1 MLLGDVTQHTDALK
15 RQSCCTQA
23 VDRVDDAVAAQHKP
37 SAASAKRHSTTMRK
51 ADSFCRIDCQLVK
64 HVEGENLLKE
74 CIKEVKAAAAG
85 TTKSEPVVSYVAG
98 LCSYLCGEQI
108 WDAATWKRCC
118 TEHFAGI
125 CPQEADAIGTSFRG
139 ACIKKWKDAVVDTWG
154 ADLDPDL
161 KTACDIEFSL
171 AYGGKLLLHNTRL
184 FLKCGRRYGICGK
197 NGVGKSTLM
206 RNVDNGKIEG
216 LDPDLCAVF
225 VESHADADPDEAKPV
240 LKWVCSRPRLI
251 ERNVADEASA
261 LELLQSVGFS
271 DELLGAPV
279 ASLSGG
285 WRMKLT
291 LVVAA
296 LMDADILLLDEPT
309 NHLDKKSVE
318 WLVAYLTST
327 RACCM
332 IVSHDTAFLDAV
344 CTDIIHYEGKKLV
357 RYRGNLSEFV
367 AKVPAAAAY
376 YRLEESSTRYA
387 FPAPGRL
394 EGIATSTKAIVRLD
408 GATFTWPGRDVPTLV
423 DASCKITLGSRI
435 CVLGANGAGKSTLIK
450 LVVGENGPDNGECL
464 WRHHNLRIAYVAQ
477 HSFHHIEQH
486 LERSPC
492 EYLQWRFGKY
502 IDEEQLQTKL
512 AEMKRVQA
520 QEDTSS
526 LPPVRPLPHTFEKI
540 MGRREKNNVIE
551 YEVKWWDRAEKHNL
565 HIDKER
571 LERTGHAKEVL
582 MFDMLVAA
590 RAAGLDLIN
599 VTVSELQAHLDEFG
613 LPQEYGTYGKVRGL
627 SGGQKVKLVLAAAM
641 WNRPHLLILDE
652 PTNFLDRDSL
662 GALSNAIRDFGGG
675 VVMISHAEEFYKPLC
690 SEKWL
695 VEGGVLTIDGEA
707 ADKKLKIGKKKRE
720 AKAKEVVKSTGST
733 NEELKYANPKD
744 FWGKTLSKKD
754 IRTWAKKVAKRDYA
768 AMRVLL
774 KVPKGKQ
781 MPNMPE
787 LGDGTES

>member
-1 MLLGDVTQHTDALK
+1 
-15 RQSCCTQA
+15 
-23 VDRVDDAVAAQHKP
+23 
-37 SAASAKRHSTTMRK
+37 
-51 ADSFCRIDCQLVK
+51 
-64 HVEGENLLKE
+64 
-74 CIKEVKAAAAG
+74 
-85 TTKSEPVVSYVAG
+85 
-98 LCSYLCGEQI
+98 
-108 WDAATWKRCC
+108 
-118 TEHFAGI
+118 
-125 CPQEADAIGTSFRG
+125 
-139 ACIKKWKDAVVDTWG
+139 
-154 ADLDPDL
+154 
-161 KTACDIEFSL
+161 
-171 AYGGKLLLHNTRL
+171 
-184 FLKCGRRYGICGK
+184 
-197 NGVGKSTLM
+197 
-206 RNVDNGKIEG
+206 
-216 LDPDLCAVF
+216 
-225 VESHADADPDEAKPV
+225 
-240 LKWVCSRPRLI
+240 
-251 ERNVADEASA
+251 
-261 LELLQSVGFS
+261 
-271 DELLGAPV
+271 
-279 ASLSGG
+279 
-285 WRMKLT
+285 
-291 LVVAA
+291 
-296 LMDADILLLDEPT
+296 
-309 NHLDKKSVE
+309 
-318 WLVAYLTST
+318 
-327 RACCM
+327 M

-367 AKVPAAAAY
+367 AKVPAAVAY

-695 VEGGVLTIDGEA
+695 VAGGVLTIDGEA
-707 ADKKLKIGKKKRE
+707 ADTKLKIGKKKRE

-787 LGDGTES
+787 LGDGTDS